1 VLAAVAAE
9 LSRAGFDLVHPFDAR
24 ACASETG
31 AVLDGGALGL
41 FVGNTRALWPV
52 FTAARAA
59 DAELAAASDPLELY
73 AERVIDRVAAGI
85 QNARV
90 YYSHRM
96 YDGGFLPL
104 QRLAVAAGI
113 GTLSPTHLVIHPVYG
128 PWFALRAVIVCDGE
142 PPPRTVAE
150 RACTCDQR
158 CLDAFTRA
166 VASEGPKRWRAWLDV
181 RDACTAGREH
191 RYSDE
196 QIAYHY
202 SFLR

>member
-1 VLAAVAAE
+1 MLAAVATE
-9 LSRAGFDLVHPFDAR
+9 LSRAGFDLAHPFDVH

-31 AVLDGGALGL
+31 APIDAPRGTLGL

-52 FTAARAA
+52 FSAARAA
-59 DAELAAASDPLELY
+59 DPELAASTDPLELY
-73 AERVIDRVAAGI
+73 TERVIDQVAAG
-85 QNARV
+85 ARV
-90 YYSHRM
+90 YYSHRT
-96 YDGGFLPL
+96 YGGAFLPL

-128 PWFALRAVIVCDGE
+128 PWFALRAVIVCEGE
-142 PPPRTVAE
+142 PPPRRVAP
-150 RACTCDQR
+150 RACTCDER

-166 VASEGPKRWRAWLDV
+166 AASSGPERWKAWLAV
-181 RDACTAGREH
+181 RDACSAGREH

-202 SFLR
+202 SFLT